1 MDLFEKMTN
10 INGFNTD
17 ILIQE
22 AILSTKQELKDLTE
36 ERTCK
41 IYNSL
46 FLRKILSRHIPAR
59 LINTLDLGFWYE
71 HVFVIVSNKSLIGG
85 GYTLVDLTFS
95 QFKSFDGF
103 EKLIQQGYQE
113 LEDIKFND
121 YLKRCTNQESFMI
134 TLDQAF
140 YGSLEKENKRKI

>member
-1 MDLFEKMTN
+1 M
-10 INGFNTD
+10 
-17 ILIQE
+17 
-22 AILSTKQELKDLTE
+22 
-36 ERTCK
+36 
-41 IYNSL
+41 
-46 FLRKILSRHIPAR
+46 
-59 LINTLDLGFWYE
+59 
-71 HVFVIVSNKSLIGG
+71 IVSNKSLIGG

-121 YLKRCTNQESFMI
+121 YLKRCTDQGSFMI